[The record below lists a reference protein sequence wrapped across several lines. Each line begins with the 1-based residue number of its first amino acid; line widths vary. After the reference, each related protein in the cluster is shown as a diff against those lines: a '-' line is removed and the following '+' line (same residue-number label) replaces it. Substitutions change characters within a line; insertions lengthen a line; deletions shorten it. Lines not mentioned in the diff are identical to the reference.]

1 MPFSLRRWT
10 GAAALAAGPAA
21 VTPLAPTPQARA
33 ATGQISIFQDDPR
46 LDKDPATTLGRMRLL
61 GAQVV
66 RVSVPWYYIAP
77 DINSKQ
83 PPVGFN
89 PTDPADYPAVKWGL
103 WDEIVTD
110 AHAEGMTVDF
120 DLMGGAPRSALDR
133 KSTRLNSSHVRI

>member
-10 GAAALAAGPAA
+10 GAAALAVSLAA
-21 VTPLAPTPQARA
+21 VIALVPITQARA

-77 DINSKQ
+77 ASNSAHA
-83 PPVGFN
+83 PSGFN
-89 PTDPADYPAVKWGL
+89 AADPAAYPPLNWEL
-103 WDEIVTD
+103 W
-110 AHAEGMTVDF
+110 
-120 DLMGGAPRSALDR
+120 
-133 KSTRLNSSHVRI
+133 